1 MTKSINI
8 AIADDHLLLRQGIV
22 ALLRSQKNMKVLF
35 DVDNGTELLESLKTN
50 EPDIILWNIHIQVQE
65 VYKTFTKIKTTYPKV
80 KIILL
85 SQNHNDSFIANL
97 IMEGVAGFIPTN
109 CTFQKLIRVIDKVHR
124 KGRYFDASISEALI
138 ARLHRTSVKDLNKT
152 QLQVIQLLYEE
163 KTPEEI
169 SKLLF
174 LSRRTIEWHKNQ
186 CYVKTQT
193 KSILGLMK
201 YAMASGLVG

>member
-1 MTKSINI
+1 MTKIINI
-8 AIADDHLLLRQGIV
+8 AIADEHLLLRQGIV
-22 ALLRSQKNMKVLF
+22 ALLKNQKNLKVLF
-35 DVDNGTELLESLKTN
+35 DVNSGTELLENLKSTA
-50 EPDIILWNIHIQVQE
+50 PHIILWNIHAPVQE
-65 VYKTFTKIKTTYPKV
+65 VYKTYTKIKTSYPNV

-85 SQNHNDSFIANL
+85 SKNLNDSFIANL
-97 IMEGVAGFIPTN
+97 IMEGVAGFLPN
-109 CTFQKLIRVIDKVHR
+109 DCTFQKLIKAIDKVHK
-124 KGRYFDASISEALI
+124 KGRYIDPGITQALI
-138 ARLHRTSVKDLNKT
+138 DRLHRTSVKDLNKT